1 MTELIMDNDFKNQKA
16 RRLKH
21 LREID
26 KNQTKMI
33 VENFRENCNEIQK
46 NEEYLKIVTI
56 NLINF
61 NSSKFIK
68 VKAKRL
74 EILKKKR
81 KKYFKIFNKHQPML
95 KKITKFSWNI

>member
-1 MTELIMDNDFKNQKA
+1 MTELIMNNDFKNQKA

-33 VENFRENCNEIQK
+33 VENFRENRNEIQK

-56 NLINF
+56 N
-61 NSSKFIK
+61 
-68 VKAKRL
+68 
-74 EILKKKR
+74 
-81 KKYFKIFNKHQPML
+81 
-95 KKITKFSWNI
+95 